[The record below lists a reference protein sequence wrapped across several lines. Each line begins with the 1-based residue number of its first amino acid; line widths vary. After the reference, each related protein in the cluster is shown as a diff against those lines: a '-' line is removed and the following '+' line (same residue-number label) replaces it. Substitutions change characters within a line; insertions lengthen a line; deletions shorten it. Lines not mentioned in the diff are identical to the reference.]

1 MDDAR
6 QDKVGDNG
14 SPPVHT
20 GVHTGVDF
28 EAVWQ
33 SVALLACSFVASA
46 ATGMLAQ

>member
-6 QDKVGDNG
+6 QDKVG

-33 SVALLACSFVASA
+33 SVALACSFVASA